1 MFDELLQ
8 LRLQVERLKWVVGIL
23 CAAFLLTFLAWLGER
38 HDAHSMRHQLKT
50 ERGLMETKE
59 RFYMQSR
66 QDSLQITPK
75 ESTLHVPEKKDNRP
89 SWVPDILLLPF
100 NS

>member
-1 MFDELLQ
+1 MFDELLH
-8 LRLQVERLKWVVGIL
+8 LRLQVERLRWVAGIL

-38 HDAHSMRHQLKT
+38 HDGHSLRRQLNT

-59 RFYMQSR
+59 RFYLQSR
-66 QDSLQITPK
+66 QDSLQTTPK
-75 ESTLHVPEKKDNRP
+75 DPSLHMPEKKDNRP
-89 SWVPDILLLPF
+89 PWVPDILLLPF

>member
-8 LRLQVERLKWVVGIL
+8 LRLQVERLKWVAGIL
-23 CAAFLLTFLAWLGER
+23 CAAFLLTSLAWLGER
-38 HDAHSMRHQLKT
+38 HDAHSLRRQLNT

-59 RFYMQSR
+59 RFYMQSH
-66 QDSLQITPK
+66 QDSLLMAPKGTPFHIPK
-75 ESTLHVPEKKDNRP
+75 KKDNRP